1 MSQHH
6 PLALLPRIRVHL
18 VLIATLLGG
27 GLLAAQQPAP
37 TTTAKTAPLTQKI
50 PVDPLITTRMLPNG
64 LRYYVR
70 VNRQPQGRA
79 ELRLAIKAGSVLE
92 DDDQRGL
99 AHFVEHMAFNGTR
112 NFPKQDVVAFMQ
124 RLGMRFGAHVNAQ
137 TGFDDT
143 VYALQIPTADPAVI
157 DRSLL
162 ALEDWAQAV
171 TFDPEEVERERGVI
185 LEEWRLNLGVGAR
198 IQNAQLPVLLGGSRY
213 AERMPIGTPEIIK
226 TATAAQLKKF
236 YDTWYRPDL
245 MAVVAVGDFDPA
257 VVEAGIVSHFGKLPA
272 SISAKPR
279 PDFPVPNQPGT
290 RFSIVTDKEMTAT
303 TVGVFARM
311 PSRDQSTVGAYRQ
324 QMVERLFGALL
335 SDRLSEIADKPG
347 APFLAAETS
356 RGLFVQTVE
365 LTVLNAL
372 VAEGNV
378 PRGLTALLAE
388 VQRVVQFGFTQTEL
402 DRQKLDSYRYLD
414 QALVER
420 EKSPSAPLADEF
432 IRNFMNAE
440 PIPGIVYEQ
449 ALSQRFLPEITLA
462 EVNAVAKSWVPDGN
476 RAVAVAAPQSAA
488 PKLPDQT
495 ALTAAIAAAND
506 PALTAY
512 VDRVNARPLMETPP
526 APGTI
531 TSTTP
536 IGTTGVTEW
545 RLSNGARVVLKPTTF
560 KEDEILFRAVSPG
573 GTSLA
578 SDADF
583 IAATTAD
590 DVVSQGGLGALS
602 RLDVNR
608 ALAGAT
614 TAVRP
619 NITDTEEG
627 LQGGSTKKDLETMF
641 KLLYLTFTAPRA
653 DRETFTAFTGQLK
666 ALAANRVAQPE
677 AAFESALAAALTQD
691 HPRARPLT
699 PALIDQMNLD
709 KSLAFYKERFA
720 DASDFTFIF
729 VGSFDL
735 PTIKPLVER
744 YVASLPAIHRKETAR
759 DTGMSAP
766 EGIVE
771 KSVVKGIEPK
781 SEVAI
786 VFNGPFQNT
795 QANRVLISTMVSL
808 LSGDLHQRLR
818 EQLGGTYGVSA
829 QPGFARFPRAQYTVS
844 INFACDPARMQ
855 DLIKVALEVI
865 ATFRERGPSASQLAD
880 ARLAISRDREN
891 NLQQNGYLLGQ
902 LTSAYESGE
911 NPASVF
917 AVNAGMEQLT
927 AAGIQAAAQQYL
939 NMNRYVLVTL
949 SPERK

>member
-1 MSQHH
+1 MSHY
-6 PLALLPRIRVHL
+6 PSLALFPRLRVQL
-18 VLIATLLGG
+18 VLIATLLAGG
-27 GLLAAQQPAP
+27 MLAAQQPAP
-37 TTTAKTAPLTQKI
+37 ATTVKTAPLTQKI
-50 PVDPLITTRMLPNG
+50 PVDPLINTRLLPNG

-70 VNRQPQGRA
+70 VNRQPAGRA

-92 DDDQRGL
+92 EEDQRGL

-112 NFPKQDVVAFMQ
+112 HFPKQDVVAFMQ

-143 VYALQIPTADPAVI
+143 VYSLQIPTADPAVV
-157 DRSLL
+157 DRALL
-162 ALEDWAQAV
+162 ALEDWASAV
-171 TFDPEEVERERGVI
+171 TFDPAEVERERGVI
-185 LEEWRLNLGVGAR
+185 LEEWRLNLGAGAR
-198 IQNAQLPVLLGGSRY
+198 IQQAQMPVLLGGSRY
-213 AERMPIGTPEIIK
+213 ADRLPIGRPEIIK
-226 TATAAQLKKF
+226 SATAEQLKKF
-236 YDTWYRPDL
+236 YTDWYRPDL

-257 VVEAGIVSHFGKLPA
+257 AVEAGIVSHFGKLPA
-272 SISAKPR
+272 SITAKPV
-279 PDFPVPNQPGT
+279 PDYGVPNQPGT

-303 TVGVFARM
+303 TVGVFGRM
-311 PSRDQSTVGAYRQ
+311 PARDQSTVGAYRQ

-335 SDRLSEIADKPG
+335 SNRLGEIADKPG

-356 RGLFVQTVE
+356 RGLFVRTAE

-372 VAEGNV
+372 VADGGV

-388 VQRVVQFGFTQTEL
+388 VQRVIQFGFTQTEL
-402 DRQKLDSYRYLD
+402 DRQKLDSYQYLD

-432 IRNFMNAE
+432 IRNFMNGE

-449 ALSQRFLPEITLA
+449 GLSQRFLPEITLA

-476 RAVAVAAPQSAA
+476 RAIAVAAPEAAA
-488 PKLPDQT
+488 PKLPNQT

-512 VDRVNARPLMETPP
+512 VDRVSAVPLLEKPP
-526 APGTI
+526 APGKI

-536 IGTTGVTEW
+536 IGATGVTEW

-560 KEDEILFRAVSPG
+560 KEDEILFRAISPG

-608 ALAGAT
+608 ALAGVT

-653 DRETFTAFTGQLK
+653 DREAFTAFTGQLK
-666 ALAANRVAQPE
+666 ALAANREAQPE
-677 AAFESALAAALTQD
+677 AAFESALASALTRD

-699 PALIDQMNLD
+699 PALIDQMSLE

-720 DASDFTFIF
+720 DASDFTFVF

-735 PTIKPLVER
+735 PTIQPLVER
-744 YVASLPAIHRKETAR
+744 YVASLPSIHRKETAR
-759 DTGMSAP
+759 DLGMTAP
-766 EGIVE
+766 EGVVE

-781 SEVAI
+781 SEVAL

-795 QANRVLISTMVSL
+795 QANRVLVTTMVSL

-818 EQLGGTYGVSA
+818 EELGGTYGVSA
-829 QPGFARFPRAQYTVS
+829 QPGFARFPRSQYTVS

-855 DLIKVALEVI
+855 DLIKVALQVI

-880 ARLAISRDREN
+880 ARLALGRDRET

-902 LTSAYESGE
+902 LTAAYESGE

-917 AVNAGMEQLT
+917 DVRAGIDQLT
-927 AAGIQAAAQQYL
+927 AESIQAAAKQYL
-939 NMNRYVLVTL
+939 NLSRYVLVTL

>member
-1 MSQHH
+1 MNRYLSH
-6 PLALLPRIRVHL
+6 AFFPRLRVHL

-37 TTTAKTAPLTQKI
+37 ATTAKTAPLGQKI
-50 PVDPLITTRMLPNG
+50 PVDPLITTKVLPNG

-70 VNRQPQGRA
+70 ANRLPQGRA
-79 ELRLAIKAGSVLE
+79 ELRLALKAGSVLE

-112 NFPKQDVVAFMQ
+112 HFPKQDVVAFMQ

-143 VYALQIPTADPAVI
+143 VYSLQIPTADPAVI

-162 ALEDWAQAV
+162 ALEDWAHEV
-171 TFDPEEVERERGVI
+171 TFDPQEVERERGVI
-185 LEEWRLNLGVGAR
+185 LEEWRLNLGAAAR
-198 IQNAQLPVLLGGSRY
+198 VQDAQLPVLLGGSRY
-213 AERMPIGTPEIIK
+213 ADRTPIGKPEIIR
-226 TATAAQLKKF
+226 TATADQLKKF
-236 YDTWYRPDL
+236 YNDWYRPDL
-245 MAVVAVGDFDPA
+245 MAVVVVGDFDPA
-257 VVEAGIVSHFGKLPA
+257 AVEAAIVSHFGKLPA
-272 SISAKPR
+272 SISPKPR
-279 PDFPVPNQPGT
+279 PDYAVPNQPGT

-303 TVGVFARM
+303 TVGVFGRM
-311 PSRDQSTVGAYRQ
+311 PARDQSTVGAYRQ
-324 QMVERLFGALL
+324 QMVERLFGSLL
-335 SDRLSEIADKPG
+335 SDRLGEIADKPG

-356 RGLFVQTVE
+356 RGLFVRSVE
-365 LTVLNAL
+365 ITVLNAL
-372 VAEGNV
+372 VPDGGVA
-378 PRGLTALLAE
+378 RGLTALLAE
-388 VQRVVQFGFTQTEL
+388 VQRVLQFGFTQTEL

-420 EKSPSAPLADEF
+420 DKSPSAPLADEF
-432 IRNFMNAE
+432 IRNFMNDE

-462 EVNAVAKSWVPDGN
+462 EVNAVAKTWVPDGN
-476 RAVAVAAPQSAA
+476 RAVAVAAPEAA
-488 PKLPDQT
+488 AAKLPNQT

-512 VDRVNARPLMETPP
+512 VDKVNALPLLEKPP

-531 TSTTP
+531 TASRP
-536 IGTTGVTEW
+536 IGDTGVTEW

-608 ALAGAT
+608 ALAGVT

-619 NITDTEEG
+619 NINDTEEG

-641 KLLYLTFTAPRA
+641 KLLFLTFTAPRA
-653 DRETFTAFTGQLK
+653 DREAFSAFTGQLK
-666 ALAANRVAQPE
+666 ALAANREAQPE
-677 AAFESALAAALTQD
+677 AAFESALAAALTRD
-691 HPRARPLT
+691 NPRARPLT
-699 PALIDQMNLD
+699 PALVDRMNLD

-720 DASDFTFIF
+720 DASDFTFVF

-744 YVASLPAIHRKETAR
+744 YVASLPSINRKEAAR
-759 DTGMSAP
+759 DLGMDPPAD
-766 EGIVE
+766 IVAR
-771 KSVVKGIEPK
+771 SVVKGIEPK
-781 SEVAI
+781 SEVAL

-795 QANRVLISTMVSL
+795 PANRVLITTMVSL

-818 EQLGGTYGVSA
+818 EDLGGTYGVSA
-829 QPGFARFPRAQYTVS
+829 QPGFSKFPKEQYTIS

-865 ATFRERGPSASQLAD
+865 GNFRERGASGSQLAD
-880 ARLAISRDREN
+880 ARLALGRDRET
-891 NLQQNGYLLGQ
+891 NLQQNAYLLGQ
-902 LTSAYESGE
+902 LTAAYTNGE
-911 NPASVF
+911 DPASIF
-917 AVNAGMEQLT
+917 AVRAGMDQLT
-927 AAGIQAAAQQYL
+927 PEGIQAAARQYL
-939 NMNRYVLVTL
+939 NMSRYVLVTL
-949 SPERK
+949 SPEKK